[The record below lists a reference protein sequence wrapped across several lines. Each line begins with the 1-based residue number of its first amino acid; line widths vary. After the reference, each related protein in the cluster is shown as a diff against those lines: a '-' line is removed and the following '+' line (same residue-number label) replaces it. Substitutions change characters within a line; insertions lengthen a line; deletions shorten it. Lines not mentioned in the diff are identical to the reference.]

1 MNEYVWWFLA
11 WLLFALVCALG
22 EFVLYKKFSSFM
34 KEVFRDYQARATN
47 GVTNEE
53 VSKS

>member
-22 EFVLYKKFSSFM
+22 EM
-34 KEVFRDYQARATN
+34 EEVFRDYQARATN
-47 GVTNEE
+47 DVTNEE